1 MTLFL
6 ALLAQAA
13 TAASP
18 APAAPTPFTNL
29 DDAKIVC
36 RTIAGT
42 GSRLSTQRLCLPKR
56 EWQRMWDNSKETMG
70 SLQNNQSKQ
79 YPQGDGG
86 GRGR

>member
-36 RTIAGT
+36 RTMVGT
-42 GSRLSTQRLCLPKR
+42 GSRLNTQRVCLPRR
-56 EWQRMWDNSKETMG
+56 EWQRMWDNSKETVG
-70 SLQNNQSKQ
+70 GLQDHQSKQ
-79 YPQGDGG
+79 DPS
-86 GRGR
+86 GR